1 MIKKKIM
8 SSVVA
13 YIIPFHYFVFFLVR
27 ADRFPLLRESH
38 FPLTWLDFCGR
49 IGETKLMKIGR

>member
-1 MIKKKIM
+1 M

-27 ADRFPLLRESH
+27 ADMFPVLGESH